1 MSQLYRGD
9 PPLTRAPSKRL
20 SRTPTAADTDTVKV
34 IYVENCPDC
43 DCAVVR
49 DADGESLSSSRL
61 KAACN
66 GCSCHGNLPIAAG
79 T

>member
-9 PPLTRAPSKRL
+9 PPLTRAPTKRL